1 MINIVQEFK
10 KYRNTIPD
18 MIQNSDYKTQYFTKL
33 LGLKQPTYYRKLK
46 DNSFT
51 IEEIELLTKA
61 LYPKETLLMELQNA
75 EQDYE
80 NGNVVEHKDLDK
92 KLRKEFL

>member
-1 MINIVQEFK
+1 MINIVKEFK
-10 KYRNTIPD
+10 KYRNTLPER
-18 MIQNSDYKTQYFTKL
+18 IQNSDYKTQYFTKL

-61 LYPKETLLMELQNA
+61 LYSKETLLMELESA

-80 NGNVVEHKDLDK
+80 NGNVIEHSELNKQ
-92 KLRKEFL
+92 LRKEFL

>member
-46 DNSFT
+46 ENSFT

-80 NGNVVEHKDLDK
+80 NGNVIEHSELDE
-92 KLRKEFL
+92 KLRKEFM

>member
-10 KYRNTIPD
+10 KYRNTLPER
-18 MIQNSDYKTQYFTKL
+18 IQNSDYKTQYFTKL

-61 LYPKETLLMELQNA
+61 LYPKEALLMELQNA

>member
-1 MINIVQEFK
+1 MINIVQEIK

-18 MIQNSDYKTQYFTKL
+18 RVKNSDYKTQYFTKL
-33 LGLKQPTYYRKLK
+33 LGLKEPTYYRKLK

-61 LYPKETLLMELQNA
+61 LYPKETLLLELESA

-80 NGNVVEHKDLDK
+80 NGNVIEHSELNKQ
-92 KLRKEFL
+92 LRKEFL

>member
-80 NGNVVEHKDLDK
+80 NGNVIEHSELDE
-92 KLRKEFL
+92 KLRKEFI

>member
-10 KYRNTIPD
+10 KYRNTLPER
-18 MIQNSDYKTQYFTKL
+18 IQNSDYKTQYFTKL

-46 DNSFT
+46 ENSFT

-61 LYPKETLLMELQNA
+61 LYPKETLLLESESA

-80 NGNVVEHKDLDK
+80 NGNVIEHSELNKQ
-92 KLRKEFL
+92 LRKEFL

>member
-1 MINIVQEFK
+1 MINIVKEFK
-10 KYRNTIPD
+10 KYRNTLPER
-18 MIQNSDYKTQYFTKL
+18 IQNSDYKTQYFTKL

-61 LYPKETLLMELQNA
+61 LYPKETLLMELESV

-80 NGNVVEHKDLDK
+80 NGNVIEHSELNKQ
-92 KLRKEFL
+92 LRKEFL